1 MYTWYSMSY
10 SLLNVFD
17 FKCFE
22 KRLAMQLLKCVAKK
36 CDAKKCLLDLWYLS
50 FKIKKVK
57 IPNRIVNLS
66 KFFSSFR
73 HDFAKVD
80 QCCTIVGITLVFRF
94 DWIIVNGY
102 LNKLWLGNPISLIHT
117 PSIANR
123 SVASI
128 LHVIQRGVCFY
139 K

>member
-1 MYTWYSMSY
+1 MFW
-10 SLLNVFD
+10 
-17 FKCFE
+17 
-22 KRLAMQLLKCVAKK
+22 KK
-36 CDAKKCLLDLWYLS
+36 TCDAIAEVCSEKVRRKKNAYFICDQAPSKPNLEYLS
-50 FKIKKVK
+50 FIFEWTKIKIKVK

-66 KFFSSFR
+66 KFPSSFR

-94 DWIIVNGY
+94 DWIIVNGN